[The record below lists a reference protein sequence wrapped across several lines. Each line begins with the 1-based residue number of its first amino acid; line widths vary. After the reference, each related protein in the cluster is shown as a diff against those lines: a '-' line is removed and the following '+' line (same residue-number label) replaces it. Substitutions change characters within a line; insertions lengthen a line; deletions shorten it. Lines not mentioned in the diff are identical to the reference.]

1 MNRTNARGI
10 AAAVLALCAGCF
22 APPALLPP
30 RGVDLANAL
39 KEYPAGSEVVA
50 IEVEPEVELRGLF
63 VPSQANAP
71 VVLHLLESSG
81 SVAARWLH
89 FAPVTRQLAD
99 LGYASLLVDY
109 TGIGLSQG
117 DSSVANLERDAR
129 AMWDEALRRAGGD
142 PQRVYLRATSLGTI
156 AAALLLQSG
165 AKPEAM
171 VWIAP
176 VLPGSAT
183 SRFASAFHGRLLGWA
198 AAAIYGDIADVDVLA
213 VLESAQI
220 PGLVI
225 CSAEDVLLTDSEREA
240 IAAAISPAARYRLR
254 GGGHIQ
260 IAYEAH
266 ALLREEMQLFVP
278 CCTPEALA
286 QRVNGVLAAL
296 LPDAAARFPEG
307 SPEREQ
313 LARLCTIQRGDPA
326 PRVAA
331 AALAIPKPSIAA
343 RLLWLIARNPY
354 PTLDFA
360 ELCSVLS
367 LDDPAGEL
375 PIDLIERASSFTDAA
390 NDLGV
395 LRRAFTASQIAAA
408 GFAGGERAGELDASK
423 SVETAGERFEL
434 RFDGRELFD
443 ALLARGLS
451 MEAAERQ
458 FIRIALKSRRIPD
471 RLTAEARIEVK
482 EGNEWKALELDPA
495 KMPVEPTAWRMDIEN
510 FENGLSTQ
518 RNSNRPLD

>member
-1 MNRTNARGI
+1 
-10 AAAVLALCAGCF
+10 
-22 APPALLPP
+22 
-30 RGVDLANAL
+30 VDLANAL

-99 LGYASLLVDY
+99 LGYSSLLVDY
-109 TGIGLSQG
+109 TGVGLSQG
-117 DSSVANLERDAR
+117 APSVANLERDAR

-142 PQRVYLRATSLGTI
+142 PRHVYLRATSLGTI
-156 AAALLLQSG
+156 AAALLLESG
-165 AKPEAM
+165 ARPAAM

-176 VLPGSAT
+176 VMPGSAT
-183 SRFASAFHGRLLGWA
+183 SRFASAFHGWFLGWA
-198 AAAIYGDIADVDVLA
+198 AAAIYRDIADVDLVA
-213 VLESAQI
+213 VLKSAQV

-225 CSAEDVLLTDSEREA
+225 CSAQDVLLTDGERDA
-240 IAAAISPAARYRLR
+240 IAAASSPAARYRLR

-286 QRVNGVLAAL
+286 ARVNGVLAAL
-296 LPDAAARFPEG
+296 PPDAAARFPED

-313 LARLCTIQRGDPA
+313 LARLCTMQRGDPA
-326 PRVAA
+326 PLVAA
-331 AALAIPKPSIAA
+331 AALSIPRTSIAA
-343 RLLWLIARNPY
+343 RMLWLVARNPY

-375 PIDLIERASSFTDAA
+375 PIDLIERASSFIDAA
-390 NDLGV
+390 SDLGV
-395 LRRAFTASQIAAA
+395 MRRTFTASQIAAA
-408 GFAGGERAGELDASK
+408 GLAGGERAAELDASR

-434 RFDGRELFD
+434 KFDGRELFD

-451 MEAAERQ
+451 MDAAERQ

-471 RLTAEARIEVK
+471 RLTAGARIEVK
-482 EGNEWKALELDPA
+482 EGLEWRALEMDPA
-495 KMPVEPTAWRMDIEN
+495 KLPVEPTSWSMDLEN
-510 FENGLSTQ
+510 FESGPTRRRDST
-518 RNSNRPLD
+518 SPLD